1 MTIKRKDRLEFLLRT
16 SVFYS
21 QSWPLAVSRPIY
33 RGKRESSV
41 PKYLVCLRSGAMLY
55 YADGLVC
62 CSYQCLR
69 MTNFL
74 SHPTIEAIQTLL
86 VIGNVLSYNMNPGIS
101 YVLLGRSFLLS
112 RFLVT
117 DWLGMTLRMGLALGL
132 HVESSHFSA
141 AERYRRRHVWWSM
154 AWQDSHFSLS
164 YDRPSTTAVC
174 QPEIAKREGVKPGD
188 YPYFESLCGV
198 ISLAL
203 KVVRSRMLSPHS
215 QMSWEN
221 IQNYKDQIQKI
232 LIEARPY
239 LRDPQYCTTPTEHLE
254 RNVLKLHSSYF
265 SSELCRPALKATA
278 NTRDPQTAR
287 MRADCIDHL
296 MTTVEAYVE
305 MHAVSSH
312 ASRSWIT
319 LQRAI
324 SSIFLLA
331 VTEESKSNAYF
342 WTLLRKLKAI
352 ISERAN
358 AEFDYGSPQNASV
371 DRSSLYNPL
380 GQPTMN
386 PVTGSPAALSS
397 PAAAAAA
404 ADSQTQWAKPLT
416 KTLRALDKLEAAFH
430 ASSPSIMRTAAS
442 PTYLN
447 PATAM
452 HPNANPMAPLPPS
465 GMTPNLAPLAPQ
477 TPESTTS
484 GEWTIPNIL
493 DRAQE
498 YIHPP
503 LWS

>member
-1 MTIKRKDRLEFLLRT
+1 
-16 SVFYS
+16 
-21 QSWPLAVSRPIY
+21 
-33 RGKRESSV
+33 
-41 PKYLVCLRSGAMLY
+41 
-55 YADGLVC
+55 
-62 CSYQCLR
+62 
-69 MTNFL
+69 
-74 SHPTIEAIQTLL
+74 
-86 VIGNVLSYNMNPGIS
+86 
-101 YVLLGRSFLLS
+101 
-112 RFLVT
+112 
-117 DWLGMTLRMGLALGL
+117 MGLALGL

-174 QPEIAKREGVKPGD
+174 QPGIAKREGAQPGD
-188 YPYFESLCGV
+188 FSYFESLCGV

-215 QMSWEN
+215 QMSWET
-221 IQNYKDQIQKI
+221 IQDYKDQIQKI
-232 LIEARPY
+232 LIQARPY
-239 LRDPQYCTTPTEHLE
+239 LRDPQYCMTPTEHLE

-278 NTRDPQTAR
+278 NIRDPQTSR
-287 MRADCIDHL
+287 MRADCLDHL

-331 VTEESKSNAYF
+331 VTEESKSNAHF

-358 AEFDYGSPQNASV
+358 AEFDYGSPQDASV
-371 DRSSLYNPL
+371 DRNPLYNSL
-380 GQPTMN
+380 GQPIMN
-386 PVTGSPAALSS
+386 PLSGSPAALSS

-416 KTLRALDKLEAAFH
+416 KTLRALEKLEAAFH
-430 ASSPSIMRTAAS
+430 HRPSPSIMPTGAS

-452 HPNANPMAPLPPS
+452 HPNANPMVPLPPS
-465 GMTPNLAPLAPQ
+465 GMTQNLGSLPPQ
-477 TPESTTS
+477 TPESSTS